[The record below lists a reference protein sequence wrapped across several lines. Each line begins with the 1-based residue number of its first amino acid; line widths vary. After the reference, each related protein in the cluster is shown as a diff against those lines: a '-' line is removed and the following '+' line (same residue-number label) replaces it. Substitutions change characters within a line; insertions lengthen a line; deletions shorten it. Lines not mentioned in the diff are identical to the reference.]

1 MKISVDFTETFK
13 MFNDV
18 QKNEFPFATSKAMNF
33 VMKGIVKDFL
43 PVVMDRYIDRG
54 ATRYTKGGFF
64 AYYTMKNRLSGFIAA
79 KDKNEYLDLLIFGG
93 QVKPL
98 AGNNNLIQPVNQRKN
113 KYGNIPR
120 NTIKRKKSNTNLYFF
135 PKKPMKGKYGI
146 RPYGLYRRYKK
157 KSPKLI
163 IKYDAK
169 GRFQRPIFP
178 ADRDAARYFNKNF
191 IPAFDVAMKNAVMS
205 SKYRVG
211 TGF

>member
-1 MKISVDFTETFK
+1 MRISVDFTKTYE
-13 MFNDV
+13 MLNEV
-18 QKNEFPFATSKAMNF
+18 QKNEFPFAASKAMNF
-33 VMKGIVKDFL
+33 VMGKTVKEFL

-64 AYYTMKNRLSGFIAA
+64 AYYTHKSRLSGYIAV
-79 KDKNEYLDLLIFGG
+79 KDKNHYLDKLIFGG
-93 QVKPL
+93 HVKPL
-98 AGNNNLIQPVNQRKN
+98 ADNNNLIQPVNQRKN

-120 NTIKRKKSNTNLYFF
+120 NTIARKKSNTELYFF

-146 RPYGLYRRYKK
+146 RPYGLYRKYKK
-157 KSPKLI
+157 KAPKLI

-178 ADRDAARYFNKNF
+178 ADRDAARYFHKN
-191 IPAFDVAMKNAVMS
+191 IVQAFDVALGNAVLNS
-205 SKYRVG
+205 RYRVG